1 MLPNNFF
8 HSNVTYILF
17 SPPPL
22 CQHKILVIF
31 FVKYIMK
38 NILRIISKVAIKYK
52 KTSYFYLGK
61 KILLKRNSVNSNH
74 PDFTYYCNRNLMKR
88 VINNWHL
95 RKLLLDNASGC
106 EISCVIRY
114 IYIYM
119 CVCVCEMIKFLSLVV
134 SKVSIYKIKKEIGK
148 RIECLLK

>member
-95 RKLLLDNASGC
+95 RKLLLDNASEC

-114 IYIYM
+114 IYIHI